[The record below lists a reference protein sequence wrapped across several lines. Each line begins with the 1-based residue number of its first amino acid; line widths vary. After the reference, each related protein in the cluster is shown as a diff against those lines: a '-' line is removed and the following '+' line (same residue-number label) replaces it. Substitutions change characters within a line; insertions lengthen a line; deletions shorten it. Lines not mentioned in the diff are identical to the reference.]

1 MIHIEYSA
9 WHLNFERK
17 KKKGFAKNFD
27 NLNVYSMTLLYIIW
41 VYIVFDIWIDVI
53 ISIQF
58 WSLSKQFEIS

>member
-1 MIHIEYSA
+1 MT
-9 WHLNFERK
+9 FEFWKK

>member
-1 MIHIEYSA
+1 MT
-9 WHLNFERK
+9 FEFWK
-17 KKKGFAKNFD
+17 EKKKGFAKNFD